1 MLNVKLDEITGIAV
15 LEPDNELSKED
26 FIAVGRNIDPYIEKN
41 GSLKGII
48 IHVKDFPGWES
59 FGSLLAHITFVQ
71 EHHKQVAKVA
81 FSTDSLVSI
90 IAEHVANHFVSAEVK
105 SFPYDEFDAAKKWI
119 LEHK

>member
-81 FSTDSLVSI
+81 LDRFI
-90 IAEHVANHFVSAEVK
+90 GQHYRGACGEPFRK
-105 SFPYDEFDAAKKWI
+105 R
-119 LEHK
+119 